1 MAFRLVDLHQ
11 RTQFFA
17 KAPSSQ
23 SKNLIVPDQYQ
34 SIEAA
39 LLAAKPGDIIQIYP
53 GKYDEKVTIPDQ
65 IHIEGKGVSS
75 MIVIEHLSLNG
86 TGIIQNVTIKSCVFN
101 QASSRQA
108 SYLAVNCLKTEEKSM
123 LLLENSTITSFQ
135 GQGDGFLDNNEFEGQ
150 SEISGKWVVE
160 KCSFIDCVKNSSAF
174 VFFDNCK
181 LSSDDQDLL
190 SVDQNSEIHLI
201 RCTLIGN
208 RNIKVGPGKTSRFS
222 CVAIGA
228 NGFEGNQNVK
238 LSEI

>member
-17 KAPSSQ
+17 KAPNSQ

-39 LLAAKPGDIIQIYP
+39 LSAAKPGDIIQIYP
-53 GKYDEKVTIPDQ
+53 GKYEEKVTIPDQ
-65 IHIEGKGVSS
+65 IHIEGKGVPS
-75 MIVIEHLSLNG
+75 MISIDQLSVNG
-86 TGIIQNVTIKSCVFN
+86 TGIIQNVAIKKCIFN
-101 QASSRQA
+101 QVSSRQA
-108 SYLAVNCLKTEEKSM
+108 SYLSVDHLDTEEKSM
-123 LLLENSTITSFQ
+123 LSIENSTITSFQ
-135 GQGDGFLDNNEFEGQ
+135 GKGDGFLDNNEFEGQ
-150 SEISGKWVVE
+150 SEISGKWIAE
-160 KCSFIDCVKNSSAF
+160 KCSFIDRVNNLSAF

-181 LSSDDQDLL
+181 FSSDNQDLL
-190 SVDQNSEIHLI
+190 LVDPNSEIHLI

-208 RNIKVGPGKTSRFS
+208 RKIKVGLGKTSRFS

-228 NGFEGNQNVK
+228 TGFEGDENVK